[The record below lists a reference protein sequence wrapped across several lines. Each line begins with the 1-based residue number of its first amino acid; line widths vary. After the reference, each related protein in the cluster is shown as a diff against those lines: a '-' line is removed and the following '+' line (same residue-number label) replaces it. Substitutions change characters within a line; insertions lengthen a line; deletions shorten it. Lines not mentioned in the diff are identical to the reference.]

1 MKLSREINLLIIG
14 SMVTLGILCSAVSI
28 YSFHNNSKAEREH
41 LRSLLIS
48 ERESNL
54 RDLVASA
61 YSVLATANFYEPAQ
75 HALSD
80 MRFGENNQN
89 YFFVVDTDGMFWV
102 DPLHPKLVGRVKMDM
117 TDTDRVPYIAQIIK
131 GAKSGGE
138 GFIRYKDIPEGGDTP
153 YTRLVHYKYF
163 EKWRWIVCA
172 GLYIN
177 DIETVLAQKEKEIE
191 RAMITQLRS
200 LSILLVLALVI
211 STIFSTKLI
220 SKRVVLP
227 LLAVKNAA
235 ERIGQGDFSNIIE
248 VRSSKEIKQLA
259 KSVQSMQISLDL
271 ALKMTKKMRE
281 EQRAANNGTTYD
293 NSRSK
298 EQSDVQGKKSLC
310 SV

>member
-14 SMVTLGILCSAVSI
+14 SMVVLGILCAAVSI
-28 YSFHNNSKAEREH
+28 YSLHSNSKAEIEH

-48 ERESNL
+48 ERENNL
-54 RDLVASA
+54 KDLVANA
-61 YSVLATANFYEPAQ
+61 YSLLSTANFYETAQ

-102 DPLHPKLVGRVKMDM
+102 NPLHPEVVGRVKMEM
-117 TDTDRVPYIAQIIK
+117 TDTEGSPYIKQIIR
-131 GAKSGGE
+131 GAETDKE
-138 GFIRYKDIPEGGDTP
+138 GFIRYKEIPEGGKSP

-163 EKWRWIVCA
+163 AKWKWIVCA

-177 DIETVLAQKEKEIE
+177 DIENVLAQKEKEIE
-191 RAMITQLRS
+191 TAMINQLFH
-200 LSILLVLALVI
+200 LSTLLVLALII

-220 SKRVVLP
+220 AKRVIAP
-227 LLAVKNAA
+227 LLTVKNAA

-248 VRSSKEIKQLA
+248 VRSSREIKQLA

-271 ALKMTKKMRE
+271 ALKMTKKMKD
-281 EQRAANNGTTYD
+281 EQKIANNINAFEGNQPQRKSNVPQK
-293 NSRSK
+293 NSLYSA
-298 EQSDVQGKKSLC
+298 
-310 SV
+310 